1 MGIMSLGKARSGS
14 REWVFQR
21 VSNLAI
27 CIWGVIFIGL
37 VLTIDTATFTDWKAL
52 FSPIWF
58 KVYSSIT
65 LIMVCLN
72 SVLAGWQ
79 IGTDYIKPNV
89 INRLFMTLVILG
101 SMAYTILGLS
111 ILWGI

>member
-21 VSNLAI
+21 VANLAI
-27 CIWGVIFIGL
+27 CIWAVIFIGL
-37 VLTIDTATFTDWKAL
+37 ILTIDAATFTAWKNL

-79 IGTDYIKPNV
+79 IGTDYIKPKI
-89 INRLFMTLVILG
+89 INRLFMTIVILG
-101 SMAYTILGLS
+101 SLAYSILGLS